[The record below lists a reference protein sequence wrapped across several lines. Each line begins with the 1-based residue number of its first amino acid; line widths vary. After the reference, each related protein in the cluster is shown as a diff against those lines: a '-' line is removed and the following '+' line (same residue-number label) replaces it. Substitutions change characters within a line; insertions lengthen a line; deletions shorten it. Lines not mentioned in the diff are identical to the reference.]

1 MPEEML
7 EIINAE
13 GDIIGIR
20 SRSEIHGNPS
30 LMHKVVHV
38 LVFNDKG
45 ELLLQ
50 KRSMNK
56 DVAPGMWD
64 TSVGGHVAPGE
75 DIIDAAKREMKEELG
90 VMPNNLQQLYSFIYK
105 NDYEIELVFSYKC
118 FHNGPFPFDREEID
132 DVRFWSIG
140 EIKKAIGTGL
150 LSNNFEVEFGEY
162 LRSKSG

>member
-13 GDIIGIR
+13 GNTIGIR
-20 SRSEIHGNPS
+20 PRSEIHGNPS

-38 LVFNDKG
+38 LVFNNEG

-75 DIIDAAKREMKEELG
+75 DIIDAAKREMNEELG
-90 VMPNNLQQLYSFIYK
+90 VLPNNLQQIYSFIYK
-105 NDYEIELVFSYKC
+105 NDYELELVFTYKAI
-118 FHNGPFPFDREEID
+118 HNGPFPFDREEID
-132 DVRFWSIG
+132 DVKFWSFD

-150 LSNNFEVEFGEY
+150 LSNNFETEFGEY

>member
-13 GDIIGIR
+13 GDTIGIR

-90 VMPNNLQQLYSFIYK
+90 VLPNNLQQIYSFVYK
-105 NDYEIELVFSYKC
+105 NDYEIELVFSYK
-118 FHNGPFPFDREEID
+118 FIHNGPFPFDKEEID
-132 DVRFWSIG
+132 DVRFWSFD
-140 EIKKAIGTGL
+140 EIKTTIGTGS
-150 LSNNFEVEFGEY
+150 LSNNFEVEFRKYQE
-162 LRSKSG
+162 SI